1 MNVLFL
7 NWRDLAHPRAGG
19 AEYFTHGIARGLVER
34 GHRVTWFA
42 GAFRGGN
49 PDDELD
55 GVRIVREGNAAT
67 VRFHAMRR
75 YKALGD
81 FDVVVDE
88 INTLPFFAPLY
99 ARKPVVALICQL
111 AREVWFFEAPWPVA
125 VAGYVCEPAY
135 LQVYRRC
142 PVLTISE
149 SSSQSIRD
157 IGLRGDVDIMP
168 MAIDQYAS
176 EGPLPLAQRENAIV
190 VVGRITPSKRIDHV
204 IKALAG
210 GGADGA
216 LSNLR
221 LIVVGGGDE
230 RVKADLQRLASSLGV
245 AERIRWEG
253 YAAEET
259 KRRILRTARAI
270 VMTSAREGWG
280 LVVSEAN
287 LAGTPAVVYD
297 IPGTRDSVLDRITG
311 IRCAPSPAALGAA
324 IAELVADPV
333 RYQTLSAAAQK
344 FARTLTWD
352 TTVDAAEA
360 VLRRE
365 AARRTS

>member
-1 MNVLFL
+1 VNLLFL
-7 NWRDLAHPRAGG
+7 NWRDPEHPRAGG
-19 AEYFTHGIARGLVER
+19 AEYLTHGIARRLVER

-42 GAFRGGN
+42 GAFPGSA
-49 PDDELD
+49 PELDLD
-55 GVRIVREGNAAT
+55 GVRIVRQGNAAT
-67 VRFHAMRR
+67 VRLHAMRHYR
-75 YKALGD
+75 TLGD

-125 VAGYVCEPAY
+125 IAGYVAEPAY

-149 SSSQSIRD
+149 SSARSIRN
-157 IGLRGDVDIMP
+157 IGLRGEVDIMP
-168 MAIDQYAS
+168 MAIDQYAAPD
-176 EGPLPLAQRENAIV
+176 PLPLSARDDVIV
-190 VVGRITPSKRIDHV
+190 VLGRITPSKRIDHV
-204 IKALAG
+204 IRALALG
-210 GGADGA
+210 SRSS
-216 LSNLR
+216 LSATR

-230 RVKADLQRLASSLGV
+230 RVKTALQRLAASLGLGDRV
-245 AERIRWEG
+245 IWEG
-253 YAAEET
+253 YADEET
-259 KRRILRTARAI
+259 KRRILRSARAI

-297 IPGTRDSVLDRITG
+297 IPGTRDSVVDGQTG
-311 IRCAPSPAALGAA
+311 VRCAPSPASLSASLSAL
-324 IAELVADPV
+324 IASPV
-333 RYQTLSAAAQK
+333 RYERLSRAAQT

-352 TTVDAAEA
+352 ATVDAAEA

-365 AARRTS
+365 AARSIA